1 MRLPRPGLGGVEAR
15 DKCRFAR
22 ANADDSSRVPF
33 ATFVSTGASPPDP
46 LDRTDLAS
54 SQRQPHVYPSNYRP
68 DRPPLFP
75 CAVRGKRMSAV
86 MNATETDVETE
97 TKQMLKDGGVTVEY
111 QRRKAKE
118 MVKFFK
124 QQAYDQAVEDSQ
136 VFGWTPKNEINNGR
150 WTMFGLL
157 VGMMT
162 EYATGVDFIDQV
174 KLTVSVLGIA
184 DIYD

>member
-1 MRLPRPGLGGVEAR
+1 
-15 DKCRFAR
+15 
-22 ANADDSSRVPF
+22 
-33 ATFVSTGASPPDP
+33 
-46 LDRTDLAS
+46 
-54 SQRQPHVYPSNYRP
+54 
-68 DRPPLFP
+68 
-75 CAVRGKRMSAV
+75 MSAV

-162 EYATGVDFIDQV
+162 EYATGVDFLDQV

>member
-1 MRLPRPGLGGVEAR
+1 MACVAQIRGVPAAAAPRLSLLGNR
-15 DKCRFAR
+15 R
-22 ANADDSSRVPF
+22 
-33 ATFVSTGASPPDP
+33 
-46 LDRTDLAS
+46 
-54 SQRQPHVYPSNYRP
+54 
-68 DRPPLFP
+68 
-75 CAVRGKRMSAV
+75 AVRGKRMSAV
-86 MNATETDVETE
+86 MNATETDVVTE
-97 TKQMLKDGGVTVEY
+97 TKQMLKEGGVTVEY

-124 QQAYDQAVEDSQ
+124 QQQFEQAVEDSQ

-162 EYATGVDFIDQV
+162 EYATGVDFIDQI
-174 KLTVSVLGIA
+174 KLTISVLGIA